1 MLIDEITIQTKA
13 GKGGNGSVSFFPQR
27 QGPCG
32 GDGGNGGSVIVKAK
46 REVKN
51 LNAVAQRKDFI
62 AEDGGAGD
70 SFNKSGRNGKDCI
83 LYVPLHTEFTN
94 IQLNRVVVISQY
106 DTEYVLCRGGQGG
119 RGNDR
124 FKSATN
130 QTPRYAE
137 PGKPG
142 EEFEFKVVLKFIA
155 DIGLIGLPNA
165 GKSSLLNELTH
176 AQARVAPYPF
186 TTLEPNLGAFGE
198 IILADIPGLIEG
210 ASKGKGLGFKF
221 LKHIEKVQ
229 LFLHC
234 ISCESKNPT
243 EVYRVVRKELLE
255 YNPLLQNKKE
265 VVLLTKVDLITP
277 QESKNLAEKIGKELN
292 LEVFPM
298 SVYDVD
304 ALEKLKLL
312 LSKFKYVS

>member
-13 GKGGNGSVSFFPQR
+13 GTGGNGSVSFFPQR

-32 GDGGNGGSVIVKAK
+32 GDGGNGGSIIVRAK

-51 LNAVAQRKDFI
+51 LNAVAQKKDFI

-70 SFNKSGRNGKDCI
+70 TFNKTGHNGNDCI
-83 LYVPLHTEFTN
+83 FYVPLHTELTN
-94 IQLNRVVVISQY
+94 QELNRKITVELF
-106 DTEYVLCRGGQGG
+106 DTDYVLCRGGLGG

-124 FKSATN
+124 FKSPTN
-130 QTPRYAE
+130 QTPRFAE

-142 EEFEFKVVLKFIA
+142 EVYSFKIILKLIA

-165 GKSSLLNELTH
+165 GKSSLLNELTN
-176 AQARVAPYPF
+176 AKAATAPYPF

-210 ASKGKGLGFKF
+210 ASKGKGLGVKF

-234 ISCESKNPT
+234 ISCESLDPVKD
-243 EVYRVVRKELLE
+243 YMIVRKELQE
-255 YNPLLQNKKE
+255 YNPLLMNKKE
-265 VVLLTKVDLITP
+265 IVLLTKIDLI
-277 QESKNLAEKIGKELN
+277 SEKDRKALIKKMTKDLGV
-292 LEVFPM
+292 EVFPI
-298 SVYDVD
+298 SIHDFD
-304 ALEKLKLL
+304 GLEKLKKL
-312 LSKFKYVS
+312 LSTFKYTG